1 MIAKSKKFNQST
13 KECWINGV
21 IVAIKI
27 FIIKKSFA
35 STKTLKQ
42 DQDYI

>member
-1 MIAKSKKFNQST
+1 MLDKWDYCCNQNISYQERFT
-13 KECWINGV
+13 
-21 IVAIKI
+21 
-27 FIIKKSFA
+27 

>member
-1 MIAKSKKFNQST
+1 MSNKSDYSCNQTLSDQ
-13 KECWINGV
+13 K
-21 IVAIKI
+21 
-27 FIIKKSFA
+27 FA